1 MLPKSNRLNLK
12 KDFKRVASGRKLES
26 KYLKLF
32 IKEGENHPP
41 AKSNLAPAGGAR
53 IGVAIS
59 SKTFKNATD
68 RNRAKRLVFQAF
80 QTIISGLP
88 PTINI
93 VALPKIGVLKVKS
106 ADVLSDLKNAL
117 KHEKNINLSN

>member
-32 IKEGENHPP
+32 IKEGENQ
-41 AKSNLAPAGGAR
+41 GAR

-80 QTIISGLP
+80 QIIISGLS